1 MEETRQMQHSL
12 REKLDVL
19 NACHDTFLS
28 RRELEICIS
37 LIAYRLGTTTS
48 VLEVLNAFFNH
59 PLCWHESAHRENS
72 TGNTG
77 GRSSMDRRDDD
88 LRDVVILI
96 NMRAGTSFLLEE
108 LELVL
113 ALMNHVHGRGMG
125 LLDVLGVPDAGL
137 YDRSDSAES
146 GNVDKELVGEFDRLD
161 LRVGSRNAVEDLG
174 DVFSEARL

>member
-1 MEETRQMQHSL
+1 
-12 REKLDVL
+12 
-19 NACHDTFLS
+19 
-28 RRELEICIS
+28 
-37 LIAYRLGTTTS
+37 
-48 VLEVLNAFFNH
+48 
-59 PLCWHESAHRENS
+59 
-72 TGNTG
+72 
-77 GRSSMDRRDDD
+77 MDRRDDD